1 MPKKIIISIIAVLI
15 LIAGYAVTA
24 YQMDFFPFGEGGWGN
39 IFKDKE
45 VNPADL
51 IVFNPKTPNIPAG
64 VLEVYQQRFND
75 IKNILQND
83 MDNMAG
89 WLALGVIQKSIGDYE
104 SARDTWL
111 YVNKIRPKNSI
122 SFANLGDLYAYN
134 LNNPGEAEIMMQ
146 IAIENDPTDINY
158 ILNLANIYRYKYPG
172 KEGLFEKT
180 LLDAEK
186 KFSDNVDIIST
197 LAAYYRQTKQKDQAI
212 FYYEKLV
219 QLDPNNQT
227 AKQDLEELKNE

>member
-1 MPKKIIISIIAVLI
+1 
-15 LIAGYAVTA
+15 
-24 YQMDFFPFGEGGWGN
+24 
-39 IFKDKE
+39 
-45 VNPADL
+45 
-51 IVFNPKTPNIPAG
+51 
-64 VLEVYQQRFND
+64 
-75 IKNILQND
+75 

>member
-1 MPKKIIISIIAVLI
+1 
-15 LIAGYAVTA
+15 
-24 YQMDFFPFGEGGWGN
+24 
-39 IFKDKE
+39 
-45 VNPADL
+45 
-51 IVFNPKTPNIPAG
+51 
-64 VLEVYQQRFND
+64 
-75 IKNILQND
+75 
-83 MDNMAG
+83 
-89 WLALGVIQKSIGDYE
+89 
-104 SARDTWL
+104 
-111 YVNKIRPKNSI
+111 
-122 SFANLGDLYAYN
+122 
-134 LNNPGEAEIMMQ
+134 MMQ